1 MYRHWSLKPWLRPSE
16 PWPANN
22 FVCAWRKLCHVK
34 KHHIIEPSSRRIQ
47 RHHSASNRTRRFFK
61 TLREV
66 TSPGGWGPTEERR
79 RLVRQKPPASRKFY
93 GHRTPRLTPGRMEDA
108 PRPAMCP
115 GTAESPS
122 SATIDTTGPHSPP
135 WTALPC
141 VSRKW
146 DGVLGGLL

>member
-66 TSPGGWGPTEERR
+66 TSPGGGGPTEERR

-93 GHRTPRLTPGRMEDA
+93 GHRTPQLTPGGRRTRRGEQCALVLQLRLRLLND
-108 PRPAMCP
+108 
-115 GTAESPS
+115 TKSP
-122 SATIDTTGPHSPP
+122 HFPP